1 MLKHLPARLAAI
13 ALLASPPPLWAQAAV
28 EPEAPPP
35 ASAPSSDDGTVETVA
50 MPSADEVIDVAAIS
64 LPALD
69 FTPSPDLAK
78 DFDKYYH
85 FHRADTD
92 FRTALADTRDCD
104 GLSRGLS
111 SPYGNSQVPY
121 PYAGTVG
128 GAVGGVIGNLMV
140 AAIFGSAQKRASRRV
155 NMRRCMFFKGYQR
168 YGLPKDVWQKFN
180 FEEGLSSV
188 EENKRQVYLMQQ
200 AKAAS
205 GLAPRTEAL
214 GR

>member
-1 MLKHLPARLAAI
+1 MLRHLPASLAAL
-13 ALLASPPPLWAQAAV
+13 ALLAAPPPLWAQEAP
-28 EPEAPPP
+28 EPEAAPP
-35 ASAPSSDDGTVETVA
+35 ASPPATDDGTVETIA
-50 MPSADEVIDVAAIS
+50 MPSADEKIDVDAIT

-69 FTPSPDLAK
+69 YSPNPDAAK

-85 FHRADTD
+85 FHRAGTD
-92 FRTALADTRDCD
+92 FRTALADIRDCD

-121 PYAGTVG
+121 PYAGTIAGAAG
-128 GAVGGVIGNLMV
+128 GIIGNLMV
-140 AAIFGSAQKRASRRV
+140 AAIFGSAQKRAARRV

-200 AKAAS
+200 AKVAS
-205 GLAPRTEAL
+205 GPAPQAEAL

>member
-1 MLKHLPARLAAI
+1 MLRHLPARLAAL
-13 ALLASPPPLWAQAAV
+13 ALLTAPPPLLAQAAP

-35 ASAPSSDDGTVETVA
+35 AAPQSGDDGTVETVA
-50 MPSADEVIDVAAIS
+50 MPSADEQIDVAAIN
-64 LPALD
+64 LPDMA
-69 FTPSPDLAK
+69 FTPNPDLAK
-78 DFDKYYH
+78 DFDKYYY
-85 FHRADTD
+85 FHRAGTD
-92 FRTALADTRDCD
+92 FRTALADIRDCD

-121 PYAGTVG
+121 PYAGTMA
-128 GAVGGVIGNLMV
+128 GAVGGMVGNLMV
-140 AAIFGSAQKRASRRV
+140 AVIFGSAQKRAARRV

-180 FEEGLSSV
+180 FEEGLSTV
-188 EENKRQVYLMQQ
+188 EESKRQAYLMQQ

-205 GLAPRTEAL
+205 GPTPRTEAL

>member
-1 MLKHLPARLAAI
+1 MIRHLPASLAAL
-13 ALLASPPPLWAQAAV
+13 AMLASPPPLWAQDTQEAEAA
-28 EPEAPPP
+28 PQAGPP
-35 ASAPSSDDGTVETVA
+35 AADDGTVETVA
-50 MPSADEVIDVAAIS
+50 MPSADEKIDVDAIALPS
-64 LPALD
+64 LE
-69 FTPSPDLAK
+69 FTPSPDHSK

-92 FRTALADTRDCD
+92 FRTALADIRDCD
-104 GLSRGLS
+104 GLARGLS

-121 PYAGTVG
+121 PYAGTMA

-140 AAIFGSAQKRASRRV
+140 AAIFGSAQKRATRRV

-205 GLAPRTEAL
+205 GERPRTEAL